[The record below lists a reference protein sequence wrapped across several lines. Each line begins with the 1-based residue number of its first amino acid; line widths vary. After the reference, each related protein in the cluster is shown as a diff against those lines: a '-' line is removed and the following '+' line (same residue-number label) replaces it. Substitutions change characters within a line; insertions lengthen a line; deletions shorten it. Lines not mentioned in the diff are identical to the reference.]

1 MQSPKQSQKQ
11 IEGSLN
17 NQLLIA
23 MPGMADP
30 NFSSTVTLICEHN
43 ADGALG
49 IVINRPTNLSLGGLF
64 EQLEVRPTDEAAGRN
79 PVLDGGPVARERGF
93 VLHQPGGHYESS
105 VAVSSDVQLTLSR
118 DILDAIATGAGPSK
132 SLVALG
138 YAGWEPGQLE
148 AEMLAN
154 TWLSVPASPEI
165 IFDVPFSQRWLSAA
179 EVLGIDIN
187 RMSPHAGHA

>member
-1 MQSPKQSQKQ
+1 MP

-49 IVINRPTNLSLGGLF
+49 IVINRPMNLSLGGLF
-64 EQLEVRPTDEAAGRN
+64 EQLEVRSPDSAAARH

-93 VLHQPGGHYESS
+93 VLHNPGGHYESS
-105 VAVSSDVQLTLSR
+105 VAVSADVQLTLSR
-118 DILDAIATGAGPSK
+118 DILDAIAAGEGPSK

-154 TWLSVPASPEI
+154 TWLSVPATPAI
-165 IFDVPFSQRWLSAA
+165 IFDVPFSRRWFSAA
-179 EVLGIDIN
+179 EILGIDIN

>member
-1 MQSPKQSQKQ
+1 MQAQ
-11 IEGSLN
+11 GSFN

-43 ADGALG
+43 AEGALG
-49 IVINRPTNLSLGGLF
+49 IVVNRPMNLSLGGLF
-64 EQLEVRPTDEAAGRN
+64 EQLAVPGADTAASRS
-79 PVLDGGPVARERGF
+79 PVLEGGPVARERGF
-93 VLHQPGGHYESS
+93 VLHNPEAEFESS
-105 VAVSSDVQLTLSR
+105 VAVSPYIQLTLSR
-118 DILDAIATGAGPSK
+118 DILDAIAAGKGPAK

-154 TWLSVPASPEI
+154 TWLSVPATPEI
-165 IFDVPFSQRWLSAA
+165 VFDVPFSERWTSAA
-179 EVLGIDIN
+179 KILGVDIN
-187 RMSPHAGHA
+187 RLTPNAGHA